1 MPKTGDR
8 RKGAQGF
15 SAPMRKRL
23 AMYHQIA
30 LRAAEAGQ
38 SQISSG
44 PLAAMLHVD
53 DSLVRKDMARA
64 GIPGLQK
71 VGYPLTEVLR
81 RLEELLGLDERN
93 DAILIG
99 CGHLGAAILGYA
111 GFSTYGLKIT
121 AAFDVDYAK
130 VGQEI
135 AGHRVLPM
143 EKCRSILDI
152 FRVRIAILTVP
163 ATAAQQ
169 LTDWLVGRGIR
180 AIWNFAPVQ
189 LTVPPGVVV
198 RHENLA
204 VGLARLI
211 HALKDATGAPPLPP
225 EGARRNGATEPA
237 PHHREASA
245 RTARATK
252 A

>member
-1 MPKTGDR
+1 
-8 RKGAQGF
+8 
-15 SAPMRKRL
+15 MRKRL

-44 PLAAMLHVD
+44 PLAALLHVD

-121 AAFDVDYAK
+121 AAFDIDYAK

-163 ATAAQQ
+163 ATAAQP

-180 AIWNFAPVQ
+180 GIWNFAPAT

-204 VGLARLI
+204 IGLARLI
-211 HALKDATGAPPLPP
+211 HGLKDATDRGPVGVPDDATRSGGA
-225 EGARRNGATEPA
+225 EGGRR
-237 PHHREASA
+237 REA
-245 RTARATK
+245 TARARRAAK
-252 A
+252 S